1 MDIKKTIKET
11 VVNAARSAVEDKV
24 AVITQPEKAAAKE
37 SNVRDNKDA
46 QRIFDILDAREERIR
61 EALNHPDLTP
71 EDETYF
77 RECLEKYEDI
87 REKTK
92 KRMQERKLAERRF
105 EHEINK
111 DIGELDVRRQEAA
124 AKQKQAEAEMLKAKN
139 EKTKA
144 LAIAGGA
151 LLGVGGMTA
160 AIWHGTN
167 TGAAVEMYQNGALTS
182 TTSKNWCPKFSDV
195 SKIIFAP
202 KV

>member
-1 MDIKKTIKET
+1 MDVKAKVKEMVASGVKQVIEEKVDTVIK
-11 VVNAARSAVEDKV
+11 
-24 AVITQPEKAAAKE
+24 PEKAEKKQENTRDREDAK
-37 SNVRDNKDA
+37 
-46 QRIFDILDAREERIR
+46 RIYAVIDDREERIK
-61 EALNHPDLTP
+61 EALASPDLTQD
-71 EDETYF
+71 DEQYF
-77 RECLEKYEDI
+77 IDYLDKLEGI
-87 REKTK
+87 REKVK
-92 KRMQERKLAERRF
+92 DRVHKRKMAERRF
-105 EHEINK
+105 EHEVNK
-111 DIGELDVRRQEAA
+111 DIGDLEVRKQEAA

-160 AIWHGTN
+160 AIIHGTN

-182 TTSKNWCPKFSDV
+182 TTSKNWCPKFGDV

>member
-1 MDIKKTIKET
+1 MDVKAKVKEMVASGVKQVIEEKVDTVIK
-11 VVNAARSAVEDKV
+11 
-24 AVITQPEKAAAKE
+24 PEKAEKKQENTRDREDAK
-37 SNVRDNKDA
+37 
-46 QRIFDILDAREERIR
+46 RIYAVIDEREERIK
-61 EALNHPDLTP
+61 EALASPDLTQD
-71 EDETYF
+71 DEQYF
-77 RECLEKYEDI
+77 IDYLDKLEGI
-87 REKTK
+87 REKVK
-92 KRMQERKLAERRF
+92 DRVHKRKMAERRF
-105 EHEINK
+105 EHEVNK
-111 DIGELDVRRQEAA
+111 DIGDLEVRKQEAA

-160 AIWHGTN
+160 AIIHGTN

-182 TTSKNWCPKFSDV
+182 TTSKNWCPKFGDV